1 MSIEAPVSDRPAPK
15 QKIVIDY
22 KNIDDLRRAM
32 TANGKIMSR
41 KRAGLSA
48 RDQARLAQAIKRARF
63 MALIPYA
70 NLMA

>member
-1 MSIEAPVSDRPAPK
+1 MSIEAPATDRPAAK

-32 TANGKIMSR
+32 SANGKIMSR

>member
-1 MSIEAPVSDRPAPK
+1 MSIEAPASDRPAPK
-15 QKIVIDY
+15 QKIVIDN
-22 KNIDDLRRAM
+22 KNVDDLRRGM
-32 TANGKIMSR
+32 TPNGKVMSR

>member
-48 RDQARLAQAIKRARF
+48 RDQARVAQAIKRARF
-63 MALIPYA
+63 LALIPYA
-70 NLMA
+70 SLLA

>member
-63 MALIPYA
+63 LGLLPYVIR
-70 NLMA
+70 

>member
-1 MSIEAPVSDRPAPK
+1 MSIEAPTTDRPAPK

-22 KNIDDLRRAM
+22 KNVDDLRRVL
-32 TANGKIMSR
+32 TPNGKIVSR

-48 RDQARLAQAIKRARF
+48 RDQARVAQAVKRARF

-70 NLMA
+70 SLIA

>member
-1 MSIEAPVSDRPAPK
+1 MSIEAPATDRPATK

-22 KNIDDLRRAM
+22 KNVDDLRRAM
-32 TANGKIMSR
+32 SANGKIMSR

>member
-1 MSIEAPVSDRPAPK
+1 MSIDAPASDRPAPK

-22 KNIDDLRRAM
+22 KNVDDLRRGM
-32 TANGKIMSR
+32 TPNGKVMSR

>member
-1 MSIEAPVSDRPAPK
+1 MSIEAPATDRPAPK

-22 KNIDDLRRAM
+22 KNVDDLRRGM
-32 TANGKIMSR
+32 TPNGKVMSR

>member
-1 MSIEAPVSDRPAPK
+1 
-15 QKIVIDY
+15 
-22 KNIDDLRRAM
+22 M

>member
-1 MSIEAPVSDRPAPK
+1 MSIEAPASDRPAPK

-22 KNIDDLRRAM
+22 KNVDDLRRGM
-32 TANGKIMSR
+32 TPNGKVMSR

-70 NLMA
+70 SLIA

>member
-1 MSIEAPVSDRPAPK
+1 MSFEAPTTDRPAPK

-22 KNIDDLRRAM
+22 KNIDDLRRVL
-32 TANGKIMSR
+32 TPNGTIVSR

-48 RDQARLAQAIKRARF
+48 RDQAKVAQAIKRARF

-70 NLMA
+70 SLLA

>member
-1 MSIEAPVSDRPAPK
+1 MSIEAPASDRPAPK

-22 KNIDDLRRAM
+22 KNVDDLRRGM
-32 TANGKIMSR
+32 TPNGKVMSR

>member
-15 QKIVIDY
+15 QKLVIDY

>member
-48 RDQARLAQAIKRARF
+48 RDQARVAQAIKRARF

>member
-1 MSIEAPVSDRPAPK
+1 MSIEAPSTDRPAPK

-22 KNIDDLRRAM
+22 KNVDDLRRGM
-32 TANGKIMSR
+32 TPNGKVMSR

>member
-15 QKIVIDY
+15 QKLVIDY

-48 RDQARLAQAIKRARF
+48 RDQAKVAQAVKRARF

-70 NLMA
+70 SLLA